1 MLAVFFASGRLFM
14 VILGIDPGIAIVGYG
29 LIVSERGNFSLIDY
43 GVIRTPK
50 DESTPVR
57 LAMIEEGLIKL
68 IERYKP
74 DCIAIEELFFAN
86 NVKTAITVAEAR
98 GVILLTAVKNCGK
111 LYEYTPLQIKQAITG
126 YGKADKLQV
135 QTMVKMML
143 KLKAIP
149 RPDDAADALAV
160 ALTHGQTN
168 KMAGLFSI

>member
-1 MLAVFFASGRLFM
+1 M

-86 NVKTAITVAEAR
+86 NVRTAITVAEAR